1 MRYFIE
7 LSYDGTNYHG
17 WQRQPRVSSVQQ
29 TMEEAL
35 TTILQTKTVVTGCGR
50 TDAGVHA
57 KQFFGHFDFSGNLDI
72 QLITHKLNTVL
83 PHDIGIFNLFE
94 VDDEANCRFDAIE
107 RVYIYRVHQVKDP
120 FLFDRSYFYKPEM
133 DIVSMN
139 NAASYLLTV
148 NDFESFCKAKAQN
161 HTNIC
166 DVREAV
172 WTINGSE
179 LVFKIRADRFL
190 RNMVRAIVG
199 TLIEV
204 GIGKMSQVEFKHI
217 VDSKDRSAA
226 GRSVPACGL
235 YLDQVTYPENIVKL
249 R

>member
-17 WQRQPRVSSVQQ
+17 WQRQPGVSSVQQ
-29 TMEEAL
+29 TLEEAL
-35 TTILQTKTVVTGCGR
+35 TTILQFKTVVTGCGR
-50 TDAGVHA
+50 TDTGVHA
-57 KQFFGHFDFSGNLDI
+57 TQFFAHFDFTGDLDL

-83 PHDIGIFNLFE
+83 PHDIGVFRLFE
-94 VDDEANCRFDAIE
+94 VEDEANCRFDAVE
-107 RVYIYRVHQVKDP
+107 RLYIYQVHQVKDP
-120 FLFDRSYFYKPEM
+120 FLFNRSYFFKPEM
-133 DIVSMN
+133 DISAMN

-166 DVREAV
+166 DVREAI
-172 WTINGSE
+172 WTINGTE
-179 LVFKIRADRFL
+179 LSFKIRADRFL

-204 GIGKMSQVEFKHI
+204 GTGKMSVVEFKRV

-235 YLDQVTYPENIVKL
+235 YLDRVKYPEKIVKPE
-249 R
+249 